1 MLRLGMITNEVAL
14 TSVGLGIFVAKTYI
28 IIIIDDNDTIATLNL
43 KKSGSVCGVV
53 VAVVAASV
61 VRRAA
66 VVVVVV
72 IRGVVVFKETV
83 VKRGKCGNFLRE
95 LEEKVNT
102 PLSRTRSPL

>member
-1 MLRLGMITNEVAL
+1 MITNEVAL

-28 IIIIDDNDTIATLNL
+28 IIIDGNDTIATLNL

-83 VKRGKCGNFLRE
+83 VKRGKCGKFLRE